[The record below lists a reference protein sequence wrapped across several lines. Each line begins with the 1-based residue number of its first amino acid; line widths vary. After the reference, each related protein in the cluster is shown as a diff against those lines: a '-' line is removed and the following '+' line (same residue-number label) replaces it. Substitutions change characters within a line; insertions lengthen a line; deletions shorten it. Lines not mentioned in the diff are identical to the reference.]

1 MRTVIIIPARYSSV
15 RYPGKPL
22 VKLSVGDGFQKSLIQ
37 LSWEAAS
44 RVENVDEVYVATDDN
59 RIQAEAESFGAKV
72 IMTSEKCKNGT
83 ERCAEAIKNIN
94 FTGDLV
100 INFQGDA
107 PLTPEWFIKNLIR
120 TFEKDPNTQMAT
132 PVLRLDEGSLK
143 EFRLDRRSGRVGG
156 TTVVFDKN
164 CNALY
169 FSKELIPFFN
179 ENDVEQGEAIPV
191 FHHVGVYAYKPEI
204 LSNYNLWKESNLE
217 VLEGLEQLRFLE
229 NGCSI
234 KCVLVDSRGRAFWEL
249 NNPEDV
255 LRIEK
260 VINENINR
268 NGKQNENT

>member
-1 MRTVIIIPARYSSV
+1 MRTIIIIPARYSSV

-22 VKLSVGDGFQKSLIQ
+22 VKLSVGNGLQKSLIQ

-44 RVENVDEVYVATDDN
+44 RVKNVDEVYVATDDK
-59 RIQAEAESFGAKV
+59 RILVEAESFGARV
-72 IMTSEKCKNGT
+72 IMTSKQCKNGT
-83 ERCAEAIKNIN
+83 ERCAEVLKTIN
-94 FTGDLV
+94 FSGDIV
-100 INFQGDA
+100 VNFQGDA
-107 PLTPEWFIKNLIR
+107 PLTPEWFVEDLIR

-132 PVLRLDEGSLK
+132 PVLRLNKSSLK

-164 CNALY
+164 YKALY

-179 ENDVEQGEAIPV
+179 ENNVKQKEESPV
-191 FHHVGVYAYKPEI
+191 FYHVGVYAYSTET
-204 LSNYNLWKESNLE
+204 LLNYNSWKESNLE

-229 NGCSI
+229 NACSI
-234 KCVLVDSRGRAFWEL
+234 KCVIVDNRGRTFWEL

-260 VINENINR
+260 VISEDINKK
-268 NGKQNENT
+268 GIEK